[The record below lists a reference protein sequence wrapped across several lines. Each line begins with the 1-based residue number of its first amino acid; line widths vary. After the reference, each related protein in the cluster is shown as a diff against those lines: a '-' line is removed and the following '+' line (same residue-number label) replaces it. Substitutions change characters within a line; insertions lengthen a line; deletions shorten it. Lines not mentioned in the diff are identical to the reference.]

1 MTFNCLPA
9 DLLLMIADHVGSVS
23 TKDLDA
29 MTRTSPKLYIILNH
43 TLYRKEVLRGG
54 RALIWA
60 IRKAS
65 IETLR
70 HLIEAGADINAIR
83 DRFGQSPLIVA
94 LMVCSLRG

>member
-9 DLLLMIADHVGSVS
+9 DLLLMIADHVGVS

-29 MTRTSPKLYIILNH
+29 MTRTSRKLYIILNH
-43 TLYRKEVLRGG
+43 SLYRNEVFRGG

-70 HLIEAGADINAIR
+70 HMIEAGADVNAIR